1 MTAEAGL
8 PDTLRDLPAW
18 TPGPVELAD
27 LELVLAGAYRPL
39 TGFLGSFDTATVT
52 AGGRLADGTPWPVP
66 VTLAVPKELTGHERV
81 VLQDPEGVPLAVLE
95 VAESWQDPVTQG
107 WRLAGPLEALRAPA
121 HGPFHSLRRRPDELD
136 PAAGDVLA
144 KSSEGGRPPTP
155 PGNPLA
161 KSSEGGR
168 PPTPPANLLGVA
180 TREPLHRKQLG
191 QLRQVAERL
200 GAKVLVLPLLGGEH
214 DDSLVRALL
223 GVRKELPDGTRIVP
237 VPLPDRGDRERD
249 VLLRAHVA
257 AAYGATHLLAEAELE
272 GAPIPLVVPEPWAY
286 DADVEVWRPVARI
299 EPDHVQAE
307 LTPERLDA
315 LLDAGEPVPDWFTPP
330 AVAAELALARPP
342 KHSRGIT
349 VFFTGLSGSGKS
361 TVARG
366 LSDALIERGG
376 RTVTLL
382 DGDVVRRMLSA
393 GLTFSRADRD
403 LNIRRIGFVAAEI
416 TRHGGT
422 AICAPIAPYAA
433 TRAEV
438 RRMVSAVGDF
448 ILVHVA
454 TPLEEC
460 ERRDRKGL
468 YAKARAGLIPEFT
481 GVSDPYETPD
491 DADLTL
497 DTSAMAPDEAV
508 GRVLDL
514 LVSGGWVRPE

>member
-1 MTAEAGL
+1 MTADAGL

-18 TPGPVELAD
+18 TPDAVELAD
-27 LELVLAGAYRPL
+27 LELILAGVYRPL
-39 TGFLGSFDTATVT
+39 TGFLGSFDTAMVV
-52 AGGRLADGTPWPVP
+52 AGGRLSDGTPWPVP
-66 VTLAVPKELTGHERV
+66 VTLTVPKELTEHERV
-81 VLQDPEGVPLAVLE
+81 VLQDPEGVPLAVLQVTE
-95 VAESWQDPVTQG
+95 TWQDPTTQA

-136 PAAGDVLA
+136 AF
-144 KSSEGGRPPTP
+144 EG
-155 PGNPLA
+155 NV
-161 KSSEGGR
+161 
-168 PPTPPANLLGVA
+168 LGVA

-200 GAKVLVLPLLGGEH
+200 SAKVLVLPLLAGVH
-214 DDSLVRALL
+214 DESLVRALL
-223 GVRKELPDGTRIVP
+223 AVRKELPDGAQIVP
-237 VPLPDRGDRERD
+237 VPLPSRGDPERD

-257 AAYGATHLLAEAELE
+257 AAYGATHLLAEREMDGTA
-272 GAPIPLVVPEPWAY
+272 IPLVVPEPWAY

-307 LTPERLDA
+307 LTSERLDE

-342 KHSRGIT
+342 KHARGIT

-366 LSDALIERGG
+366 LADALIERGG

-468 YAKARAGLIPEFT
+468 YAKARAGQIPEFT
-481 GVSDPYETPD
+481 GISDPYEVPD

-497 DTSAMAPDEAV
+497 DTSTMTPAEAV
-508 GRVLDL
+508 AEVLGL
-514 LVSGGWVRPE
+514 LVDGGWVRPE